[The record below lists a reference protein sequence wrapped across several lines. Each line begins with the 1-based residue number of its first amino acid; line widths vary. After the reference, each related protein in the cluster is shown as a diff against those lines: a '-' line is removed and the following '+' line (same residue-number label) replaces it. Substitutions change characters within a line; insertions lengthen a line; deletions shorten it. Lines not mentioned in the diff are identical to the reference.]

1 MGRKVNPKA
10 IRMGINRTWDS
21 VWYADKTKYPELLEQ
36 DLKIKKRIKESMK
49 DAGIDNIKIK
59 RSLNK
64 IEIIVY
70 VARPGVAIGRGG
82 EGIDLLQKELKR
94 LTKTKELD
102 LKVREVRKADLSAR
116 IVARN
121 IADGIERRQPSKL
134 LVASAKEKVM
144 AAGAKGLKI
153 WVSGRINNASQART
167 VKTNAGSVPAQTLR
181 ADVDYAHEVAQTI
194 DAGLMGIKVWI
205 YRGEDNIANENEE

>member
-21 VWYADKTKYPELLEQ
+21 VWYSDKKDYPKVLFQ
-36 DLKIKKRIKESMK
+36 DLMIKEKVRKAMK
-49 DAGIDNIKIK
+49 DAGLDSIKVH
-59 RSLNK
+59 RSLNR
-64 IEIIVY
+64 IEVIVF

-82 EGIDLLQKELKR
+82 EGIDMLQKELR
-94 LTKTKELD
+94 RVTKSDVE
-102 LKVREVRKADLSAR
+102 LKVREVKKADLSAT
-116 IVARN
+116 IVARS

-134 LVASAKEKVM
+134 LVLSAKEKVM
-144 AAGAKGLKI
+144 QAGAKGLRI

-167 VKTNAGSVPAQTLR
+167 VKVSAGSVPAQTLR
-181 ADVDYAHEVAQTI
+181 ADVDYANEIATTA

-205 YRGEDNIANENEE
+205 YRGDKTDIDREE

>member
-21 VWYADKTKYPELLEQ
+21 VWYSSKKEYPKSLAQ
-36 DLKIKKRIKESMK
+36 DLLIKEKVTKAMK
-49 DAGIDNIKIK
+49 DAGLDSIKVNK
-59 RSLNK
+59 SLNK
-64 IEIIVY
+64 VEVIAY

-82 EGIDLLQKELKR
+82 EGIDMLQKELR
-94 LTKTKELD
+94 RITKSDVE
-102 LKVREVRKADLSAR
+102 LKVREVKKADLSAR
-116 IVARN
+116 IVARS

-134 LVASAKEKVM
+134 LVLAAKEKIM
-144 AAGAKGLKI
+144 QSGAKGLRI

-167 VKTNAGSVPAQTLR
+167 VKVSAGSVPAQTLR
-181 ADVDYAHEVAQTI
+181 ADVDYANEIATTA

-205 YRGEDNIANENEE
+205 YRGDKTDIDREE